1 MKLDFRLDKYDAL
14 LVITIFIFISMF
26 IVPSLEAGYHNIRRS
41 LLAFI
46 MEMIFAVPVMLLN
59 VKVLMP
65 YFFVKKRVWYY
76 FPVLVLIIA
85 PLLYPYNELT
95 KIFYY
100 NEPEILK
107 EHGFRF
113 GRIGIF
119 IWMQLRHVT
128 IMSLVLIIRRL
139 VFARESIEELEKEKK
154 LYELDLLKSQLNPHF
169 YFNTLNNLYAL
180 ALSKSEKTPECIL
193 QLSKLMEYVIY
204 DCKNNLVK
212 LSKELDF
219 IKNYIA
225 LEKLRYESDVKINL
239 NLNLNHKENSQIDNQ
254 IDKISD
260 YHIVNKE
267 FYIIPMILIQFVEN
281 AFKHGLSKK
290 TDAFVDINIE
300 INDNKL
306 NFEISN
312 SFDDINQE
320 KSGIGL
326 ENTRRRLDLYYPNKY
341 KLEINQNSKIYN
353 VKLQIENAKKV

>member
-14 LVITIFIFISMF
+14 LIITIFIFISMF

-65 YFFVKKRVWYY
+65 YFFVKKRVWFY

-128 IMSLVLIIRRL
+128 VMSLVLIIRRL

-239 NLNLNHKENSQIDNQ
+239 KYIENSQIDNT
-254 IDKISD
+254 SD
-260 YHIVNKE
+260 NIINNKE

-281 AFKHGLSKK
+281 AFKHGLSKNP
-290 TDAFVDINIE
+290 DAFVDINIE
-300 INDNKL
+300 INDDKL

-341 KLEINQNSKIYN
+341 KLEINQNSNIYN